1 MKDEKSGSEILKID
15 DAARYLGVTR
25 RWVYRRIWSGDLP
38 ASKVGGLY
46 FLRKEDL
53 ETLLAQGRLG
63 DMTQKEDTAKT
74 PVWKCGYCF
83 RVLEKDT
90 EIDDVCLAEGCE
102 ELICSSCAAE
112 GNHYCTQHVPDR
124 EQFWGDALQKH
135 RDGVLPVLLKSSM
148 ARLREV
154 NFIQRLQSRLSNIN
168 TLRHPLSDELL
179 TIQNWDALVEER
191 DERSV
196 IMKMMNKVV
205 LDADWVSRTPL
216 NVSVYYQVESAPAG
230 KQKNTPVGILV
241 QVYSHSKAMLQQGFD
256 IQPFSAD
263 ELAHLLLSIGE
274 QAQKKQVFTLVML
287 AATSGWDEAARTLI
301 RGEGSGTAFSHRWLL
316 IYLNDLEKRDVIYNR
331 QDSRARAYA
340 ELFTALLPDEEDEEI
355 IVAIEKE
362 MGMHESLTLQYAVQ
376 VLPYSQK
383 SMERAFTKLAAAGRY
398 VLTTVPEIGQAIVRK

>member
-1 MKDEKSGSEILKID
+1 MKDERSGSEILKID

-53 ETLLAQGRLG
+53 ETLLEQGRMG
-63 DMTQKEDTAKT
+63 EMAPKAESAKT

-83 RVLEKDT
+83 RILEKDT
-90 EIDDVCLAEGCE
+90 DMDDVCQAEGCE

-124 EQFWGDALQKH
+124 EQLWKDALQKH
-135 RDGVLPVLLKSSM
+135 RDGELPTLLKSSM

-154 NFIQRLQSRLSNIN
+154 NFVQRLQTRLSNLN
-168 TLRHPLSDELL
+168 TLRHPLSDELI
-179 TIQNWDALVEER
+179 TVQNWDALLEER
-191 DERSV
+191 DERSE

-216 NVSVYYQVESAPAG
+216 NISVYYQVESAG
-230 KQKNTPVGILV
+230 KQKNSPVGILV

-256 IQPFSAD
+256 TQPFGD
-263 ELAHLLLSIGE
+263 EELLRFLSPVSE

-287 AATSGWDEAARTLI
+287 AATSGWDEAARRLI
-301 RGEGSGTAFSHRWLL
+301 RGDGSPGSAYSHRWLL
-316 IYLNDLEKRDVIYNR
+316 VYLNDLEKHEVVYNR
-331 QDSRARAYA
+331 LDSHARAYA
-340 ELFTALLPDEEDEEI
+340 ELFTTLLPDEEDEEM

-362 MGMHESLTLQYAVQ
+362 MGIHESLTLQYAVQ

-383 SMERAFTKLAAAGRY
+383 SLERAFTKLAAAGRY